1 MRAVDLA
8 ADAHALVALLAEEF
22 ILVLFMVDAVSKIE
36 DGLLTE
42 RLAFVFAGD
51 LVLVVLEIALLAEVG
66 LFGEAV
72 VRGNNV

>member
-8 ADAHALVALLAEEF
+8 ADAHALVALLAEKF

-66 LFGEAV
+66 LLGEAV